1 MSYTMHE
8 LKKWNDLIE
17 NKAIE
22 FGLDFYPQEFEIID
36 YNEMLGYEAYIG
48 MPSRYPHW
56 SYGKAYDKNKTLYSF
71 NLTGLPY

>member
-22 FGLDFYPQEFEIID
+22 FGSDFYPQEFEIID

-48 MPSRYPHW
+48 MP
-56 SYGKAYDKNKTLYSF
+56 
-71 NLTGLPY
+71 